1 MYARIVTA
9 QVSPEKVSEGIKI
22 WKDSVVPAI
31 KAQKGFNSGR
41 MFVDRKTGKVITVGL
56 WETEADMQAT
66 GESSAFL
73 QEQLAKFASIFTA
86 PPVVEH
92 YEVAVEA

>member
-9 QVSPEKVSEGIKI
+9 QISPDKVAEGLQL
-22 WKDSVVPAI
+22 WQDSVVPAV
-31 KAQKGFNSGR
+31 KEQKGFKSGR
-41 MFVDRKTGKVITVGL
+41 LFVDRKTGKIVTVGL

-66 GESSAFL
+66 AGAFV
-73 QEQLAKFASIFTA
+73 QEQLAKFASLFTA

-92 YEVAVEA
+92 YELAVEV